1 MSYWIKRFE
10 LSDTFSD
17 VLFNHL
23 EKILSIDRGDMEL
36 KIEYTIASGMQPEIE
51 HKKESE
57 VMTNKIDENEI
68 DLQWPKINITEIVE
82 A

>member
-1 MSYWIKRFE
+1 MSYWLKRFE

-36 KIEYTIASGMQPEIE
+36 KIEYAIPSGM
-51 HKKESE
+51 
-57 VMTNKIDENEI
+57 
-68 DLQWPKINITEIVE
+68 
-82 A
+82 